1 MNNLVELLLGLLLI
15 LLILGQPIRL
25 QELTHTTLGKVLF
38 LVAAVCGT
46 LKSLWTGLLVALIY
60 ITLHNDLSLIER
72 MENQDQDEHQY
83 EEDEDD
89 EKNCDCDDKECEVTD
104 GKERMTVDEALRPQE
119 SNSIPV

>member
-25 QELTHTTLGKVLF
+25 QELTHTPLGKVLF
-38 LVAAVCGT
+38 LVAAFCGSVKN
-46 LKSLWTGLLVALIY
+46 LLTGVLVALIY
-60 ITLHNDLSLIER
+60 ITLHNGLSLVER
-72 MENQDQDEHQY
+72 MENKQ
-83 EEDEDD
+83 DEDD
-89 EKNCDCDDKECEVTD
+89 EESCHCDDKECEVTD

>member
-15 LLILGQPIRL
+15 LLILGQPVQL
-25 QELTHTTLGKVLF
+25 QELTHTTLGKTLF
-38 LVAAVCGT
+38 LVVAVCGT
-46 LKSLWTGLLVALIY
+46 VRSLWTGLLLALIY
-60 ITLHNDLSLIER
+60 ITLHNGLSLVET
-72 MENQDQDEHQY
+72 MDNKDHDE
-83 EEDEDD
+83 EEDEDE